1 MPLPWRYR
9 TDVAVLPIHGDVVEL
24 AVDLVNIPSESR
36 QEAPLADAV
45 ADALTQITH
54 LTVQR
59 RGNTVIAQTDTGAA
73 ERVIIAGHLDTVP
86 AADNLPAR
94 RVDGLIYGLGACDM
108 KGGVAVGL
116 HCAATV
122 TNPTRD
128 VTYVFY
134 ECEEIEATANGLA
147 KLAASDPHLL
157 AANMAILMEPSNA
170 LIEAGC
176 QGTVRAEIQVTGKR
190 AHSARGWMGVNAI
203 HGAGEVLQRLGSY
216 VAREPVI
223 DGMQFREGMNA
234 VGIAGGVAG
243 NVIPDACTVAVN
255 YRFAPDRSI
264 DQAVAHLEEVFTG
277 FPVTIVDAAPG
288 ALPGLDVPQIR
299 QFADFSGAQAAAKL
313 GWTDVARFAALGT
326 PALNFGPGDPT
337 VAHTANEHVR
347 EEEIRTC
354 ARVLSAWL
362 QA

>member
-1 MPLPWRYR
+1 
-9 TDVAVLPIHGDVVEL
+9 VAVLAVHGDVVDL
-24 AVDLVNIPSESR
+24 AVALVNIPSESR
-36 QEAPLADAV
+36 HEGALADAV
-45 ADALTQITH
+45 ADALAQIPH
-54 LTVQR
+54 LTVLR
-59 RGNTVIAQTDTGAA
+59 RGNTVIAQTHTGAA
-73 ERVIIAGHLDTVP
+73 ERVVIAGHLDTVP

-94 RVDGLIYGLGACDM
+94 RMDGVIHGLGACDM
-108 KGGVAVGL
+108 KGGVAAGL

-128 VTYVFY
+128 VTYLFY
-134 ECEEIEATANGLA
+134 DCEEVDAAANGLA
-147 KLAASDPHLL
+147 KLAASDPDLL
-157 AANMAILMEPSNA
+157 AADMAILMEPSNA
-170 LIEAGC
+170 MIEAGC
-176 QGTVRAEIQVTGKR
+176 QGTLRAEIRVGGQR

-203 HGAGEVLQRLGSY
+203 HGAAEVLQRLANY

-234 VGIAGGVAG
+234 VGISGGGAG
-243 NVIPDACTVAVN
+243 NVIPDSCTVTVN

-264 DQAVAHLEEVFTG
+264 NEAIDHVTEVFAE
-277 FPVTIVDAAPG
+277 FEVTIVDAAPG

-299 QFADFSGAQAAAKL
+299 QFAEFSGAAAYAKL

-337 VAHTANEHVR
+337 VAHTAGEHVR
-347 EEEIRTC
+347 EEEIRRC
-354 ARVLSAWL
+354 AQVLRAWL